1 MNSIGSSAS
10 KKYDRPMRN
19 GAHGQQFAT
28 DNQQQ
33 IDAIAVK
40 Q

>member
-33 IDAIAVK
+33 LEGLGVN
-40 Q
+40 